1 MARLDGKR
9 VLITGGGSGLG
20 RALVAR
26 FLEEGARVGI
36 LERDTA
42 KVESLKQA
50 YGDAIVAVTGSVSAI
65 DDNRRAVQVTVEKFG
80 ALDCFIGNAGVFD
93 YFQSINDLSD
103 DQIGAAFD
111 ELFAVNV
118 KGYLLGAKATV
129 DELKK
134 TGGSIIYTVSNAG
147 FYPAGG
153 GPIYTASKH
162 AVVGLI
168 RQLAYELAP
177 TVRVNGVAPGGMRT
191 ELGGLAAT
199 GSAGQKLSDM
209 PGLDEM
215 VAGITPLRFAP
226 TPEDYCGPYVLLACE
241 RDSRPITGVVIN
253 TDGGI
258 GIRGFAP
265 AGGPQSAT

>member
-1 MARLDGKR
+1 MARLDGKTA
-9 VLITGGGSGLG
+9 LITGGGSGLG
-20 RALVAR
+20 RALVSR
-26 FLEEGARVGI
+26 FLEEGARVGV

-42 KVESLKQA
+42 KVDSLMQEF
-50 YGDAIVAVTGSVSAI
+50 GDAITAVTGSVCDI
-65 DDNRRAVQVTVEKFG
+65 NDNRKAVQATVEKFG
-80 ALDCFIGNAGVFD
+80 ALDCFVGNAGVFD
-93 YFQSINDLSD
+93 YFQSIRDLPD

-118 KGYLLGAKATV
+118 KGYLLGAKAAV

-134 TGGSIIYTVSNAG
+134 TGGSIIFTVSNAG

-177 TVRVNGVAPGGMRT
+177 VVRVNGVAPGGMRT

-199 GSAGQKLSDM
+199 GSAAQKLSDM
-209 PGLDEM
+209 PGLEEM
-215 VAGITPLRFAP
+215 MVGITPLHFAP
-226 TPEDYCGPYVLLACE
+226 KPEDYCGPYVLLACE
-241 RDSRPITGVVIN
+241 RDSKPMTGVVIN

-265 AGGPQSAT
+265 AGGPGSE